1 VERVTAPAPGVQG
14 VSGAPGAP
22 GADGAL
28 QPLPRQ
34 QRIGAVDVLRGFALL
49 GVVVVNTQAFAGHIP
64 PPPGTLGD
72 QVAAWL
78 VAWLLTAKSYSLFS
92 LLFGLGFAIQME
104 RAEAKGQDFVPFFRR
119 RCLILFLIGVAN
131 AVLLFEGDIL
141 TLYAILGF
149 ALLLFRRSAP
159 ATLVRWAVGLLILA
173 AAFNLMGAFVFAS
186 VPQAAGEAAAVA
198 DAEKAAREA
207 VYRSGSYFD
216 VVRAR
221 LGPAL
226 NQAIGQL
233 VLGFPNVFAMF
244 LLGLALGRVRAF
256 GAIEEHRVLFRS
268 VCRWGLLL
276 GLPLNALSATL
287 TTLLGAGDQGP
298 AFWLG
303 EAVQAIGAPLL
314 MLGYVGSI
322 VLLLR
327 RGGAGWGWG
336 NRPAGR
342 GGLAGAVLGRLAP
355 MGQVSLTCYLGSSL
369 LLNLAYYGFGLGLYG
384 RTGVAGD
391 LLVGLVVYALLLVFS
406 TLYAP
411 YFRYGPAEW
420 LWRSLTYGRRQPWIR
435 GALAS

>member
-1 VERVTAPAPGVQG
+1 
-14 VSGAPGAP
+14 
-22 GADGAL
+22 L

-49 GVVVVNTQAFAGHIP
+49 GVVVVNTQAFAGHLP
-64 PPPGTLGD
+64 PPPGTLVD
-72 QVAAWL
+72 RVAAWL

-104 RAEAKGQDFVPFFRR
+104 RAEARGQDFGPFFRR
-119 RCLILFLIGVAN
+119 RCLVLFLIGVAN

-141 TLYAILGF
+141 TLYAILGLV
-149 ALLLFRRSAP
+149 LLLFRRSTP
-159 ATLVRWAVGLLILA
+159 ATLVRWAVGLLSLA
-173 AAFNLMGAFVFAS
+173 VAINLLGALAFTS
-186 VPQAAGEAAAVA
+186 VPQTAGGAGGTGRAVA
-198 DAEKAAREA
+198 EGAEQAAREV
-207 VYRSGSYFD
+207 VYRTGSYFD
-216 VVRAR
+216 VVRVR

-256 GAIEEHRVLFRS
+256 AAIEEHLALFRAL
-268 VCRWGLLL
+268 CRWGLLL

-287 TTLLGAGDQGP
+287 TTQLGAGTEGP

-303 EAVQAIGAPLL
+303 EAVQAAGAPLL

-327 RGGAGWGWG
+327 RGGAGGGRG

-342 GGLAGAVLGRLAP
+342 GKAAGAVLGRLAP
-355 MGQVSLTCYLGSSL
+355 MGQISLTCYLGSSL

-384 RTGVAGD
+384 RTGAAGD
-391 LLVGLVVYALLLVFS
+391 LLVGLTVYALLLVCS
-406 TLYAP
+406 TLYVP
-411 YFRYGPAEW
+411 HFRYGPAEW
-420 LWRSLTYGRRQPWIR
+420 LWRSLTYGRRQPWLR
-435 GALAS
+435 GALAG

>member
-1 VERVTAPAPGVQG
+1 VLSPAPEVPGVM
-14 VSGAPGAP
+14 
-22 GADGAL
+22 

-49 GVVVVNTQAFAGHIP
+49 GVVVVNTQSFAGHLP
-64 PPPGTLGD
+64 PPPGTLVD

-104 RAEAKGQDFVPFFRR
+104 RAEARGQDFGPFFRR

-141 TLYAILGF
+141 TLYAILGMV
-149 ALLLFRRSAP
+149 LLLFRRSAP
-159 ATLVRWAVGLLILA
+159 ATLVGWAVGLLSL
-173 AAFNLMGAFVFAS
+173 
-186 VPQAAGEAAAVA
+186 AVA
-198 DAEKAAREA
+198 INLLGALAFTSAPQTAGGAGAADAGAAAREV
-207 VYRSGSYFD
+207 VYRTGSYLE
-216 VVRAR
+216 VVQAR

-226 NQAIGQL
+226 NQAVGQL

-256 GAIEEHRVLFRS
+256 AAIDEHVPLFRS
-268 VCRWGLLL
+268 LCRWGLLL

-287 TTLLGAGDQGP
+287 TTQIGAGGEGP

-303 EAVQAIGAPLL
+303 EAVQAAGAPLL
-314 MLGYVGSI
+314 MLGYLGSI

-327 RGGAGWGWG
+327 RGGA
-336 NRPAGR
+336 
-342 GGLAGAVLGRLAP
+342 AGAVLGRLAP
-355 MGQVSLTCYLGSSL
+355 MGQISLTCYLGSSL
-369 LLNLAYYGFGLGLYG
+369 LLNLVYYGFGLGLYG

-406 TLYAP
+406 TLYVPA
-411 YFRYGPAEW
+411 FRYGPAEW
-420 LWRSLTYGRRQPWIR
+420 LWRSLTYGRRQPLLR